1 MSPYEAVAS
10 PNFDVSLRMFHVKHP
25 RLLTATPTLRAER
38 WRAQRGIRMEKIWIL
53 SGALT
58 RLDGALMEMSE
69 IHVPKMFVS
78 RETVGVLSS
87 RSQPYDRPEA
97 VRWLW

>member
-1 MSPYEAVAS
+1 
-10 PNFDVSLRMFHVKHP
+10 
-25 RLLTATPTLRAER
+25 
-38 WRAQRGIRMEKIWIL
+38 MEKIWIL

-97 VRWLW
+97 VRWLWRASEPSVSRETVATLLIGLRPSESTGGTCRLH